1 MNPSL
6 FNEKQETILKQENL
20 NGRVNIVDVPQN
32 IQFEMQEKIAVKN
45 KSTEYRDA
53 LNGIFEETTLSK
65 VYFSSDNIQII
76 QNGLRAGVYNMSE
89 KKYVVA
95 PQNIDTLKIIM
106 RSNYLQFADHGNDDI
121 KSEVTK
127 LNKLV
132 LDYAIPNVFNEVEGY
147 IKYCQDQST
156 LVTPLDLPQQPDREF
171 KTLELKNYI

>member
-65 VYFSSDNIQII
+65 VYFSSENIQII

-106 RSNYLQFADHGNDDI
+106 RSNYLQFADHGNEDI
-121 KSEVTK
+121 KSEVSK

-132 LDYAIPNVFNEVEGY
+132 LEYAIPNVFNEVEGY

>member
-53 LNGIFEETTLSK
+53 LNGIFEETRLSK
-65 VYFSSDNIQII
+65 VYFSSENIQII

-106 RSNYLQFADHGNDDI
+106 RSNYLQFADHGNEDI

-156 LVTPLDLPQQPDREF
+156 LVTPLDLPQQPDSDF
-171 KTLELKNYI
+171 KTLEIKNYI

>member
-65 VYFSSDNIQII
+65 VYFSSENIQII

-106 RSNYLQFADHGNDDI
+106 RSNYLQFADHGNEDI

-132 LDYAIPNVFNEVEGY
+132 LEYAIPNVFNEVEGY
-147 IKYCQDQST
+147 IKYCPDQST

>member
-1 MNPSL
+1 
-6 FNEKQETILKQENL
+6 
-20 NGRVNIVDVPQN
+20 
-32 IQFEMQEKIAVKN
+32 MQEKIAVKN

-65 VYFSSDNIQII
+65 VYFSSENIQII

-106 RSNYLQFADHGNDDI
+106 RSNYLQFADHGNEDI

-132 LDYAIPNVFNEVEGY
+132 LEYAIPNVFNEVEGY

-156 LVTPLDLPQQPDREF
+156 LVTPMELPQQSDREF
-171 KTLELKNYI
+171 KQLEMKPFV

>member
-65 VYFSSDNIQII
+65 VYFSSENIQII

-89 KKYVVA
+89 KKYAVA

-106 RSNYLQFADHGNDDI
+106 RSNYLQFAEHGNEDI

-132 LDYAIPNVFNEVEGY
+132 LEYAIPNVFNEVEGY
-147 IKYCQDQST
+147 IKYCHDQST

>member
-65 VYFSSDNIQII
+65 VYFSSENIQII

-106 RSNYLQFADHGNDDI
+106 RSNYLQFADHGNEDI

-132 LDYAIPNVFNEVEGY
+132 LEYAIPNVFNEVEGY

>member
-1 MNPSL
+1 
-6 FNEKQETILKQENL
+6 
-20 NGRVNIVDVPQN
+20 
-32 IQFEMQEKIAVKN
+32 
-45 KSTEYRDA
+45 
-53 LNGIFEETTLSK
+53 
-65 VYFSSDNIQII
+65 
-76 QNGLRAGVYNMSE
+76 MSE

-106 RSNYLQFADHGNDDI
+106 RSNYLQFADHGNNDI

-132 LDYAIPNVFNEVEGY
+132 LEYAIPNVFNEVEGY

-171 KTLELKNYI
+171 KTLEHKNYI